1 MRRAATVRVSAG
13 VMCVLLLFVML
24 FSVFFMAA
32 EVEHDCS
39 GEDCEICLCLHH
51 CESLLSRLRTG
62 AIHCLAFIA
71 FALTII
77 GAAFC
82 CVRFVISD
90 SPVAKRVRLN
100 N

>member
-1 MRRAATVRVSAG
+1 MRRATTVRVSAG
-13 VMCVLLLFVML
+13 VMCALLLFVML
-24 FSVFFMAA
+24 FSVFFTAA

-51 CESLLSRLRTG
+51 CESLLRQLRSG
-62 AIHCLAFIA
+62 LILCLAFFA
-71 FALTII
+71 FAFAIT

-82 CVRFVISD
+82 CARLVISD
-90 SPVAKRVRLN
+90 SPVAKKVRLN